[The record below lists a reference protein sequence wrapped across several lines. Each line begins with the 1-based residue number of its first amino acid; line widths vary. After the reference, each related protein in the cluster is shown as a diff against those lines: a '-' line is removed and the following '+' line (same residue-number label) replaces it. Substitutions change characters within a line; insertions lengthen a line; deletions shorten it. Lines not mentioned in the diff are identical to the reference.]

1 MDTNIFRRLF
11 EDKQSPTLLLNN
23 VEDKSIWDFTNRLM
37 NKNLSN
43 LEFNDKE
50 VTFHINSLTSR
61 LINVLQVL
69 NVDPN
74 QYYEITGLDGYLLK
88 SAIQVKDL
96 WTREEIIE
104 ILSLIQNIIRYNR
117 QGKLDLDLGFISIIT
132 KISDN
137 NQKQIHKYNELARI
151 VLKDWRFTPQQK
163 KDKID
168 NLINEYKQ

>member
-1 MDTNIFRRLF
+1 MDTNIFRGLLDF
-11 EDKQSPTLLLNN
+11 KQSSTLLLNN
-23 VEDKSIWDFTNRLM
+23 VDDKPDWEFTNRLM
-37 NKNLSN
+37 FKNLSN

-96 WTREEIIE
+96 WAREEIIE
-104 ILSLIQNIIRYNR
+104 ILSLIQNITRYIR
-117 QGKLDLDLGFISIIT
+117 QGKLDLGLPD
-132 KISDN
+132 
-137 NQKQIHKYNELARI
+137 E
-151 VLKDWRFTPQQK
+151 
-163 KDKID
+163 
-168 NLINEYKQ
+168 